1 MKKKWI
7 FLVWKKKMKQP
18 NTIIIRNIRNLFE
31 HEEDYYKPVSVGDL
45 WSNIHIECKSN
56 VDKKTKA
63 TNNTLYNWR
72 VS

>member
-1 MKKKWI
+1 
-7 FLVWKKKMKQP
+7 MKQP

-45 WSNIHIECKSN
+45 WSNNHIECKIN

-63 TNNTLYNWR
+63 INNTLYN
-72 VS
+72 